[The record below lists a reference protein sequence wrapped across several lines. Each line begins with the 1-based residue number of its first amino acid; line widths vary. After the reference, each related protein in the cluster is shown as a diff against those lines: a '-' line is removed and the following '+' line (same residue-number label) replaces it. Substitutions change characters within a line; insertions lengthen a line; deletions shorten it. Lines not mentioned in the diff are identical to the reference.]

1 MPGCGRIGERVSGH
15 GERLE
20 SSAITTAAGSLS
32 TVGFMSSRK
41 RASKGKRKTTSSS
54 APHRG
59 SSRLSDHVLDR
70 KARALQPPMLA
81 PPINVQTAEWERD
94 LLPDMLWIGSL
105 VEEDWP
111 DRGPHHAALSQLD
124 QFVDDEH
131 GPCLDGRLSSFLLMP
146 EEYRAEARRMIV
158 EAGALP
164 DGLAH
169 GLCLYPDCPAAWLLE
184 DWRVENHVD
193 PERGLIY
200 LKGLVSRMRDGHGR
214 WATQL
219 RVVPL
224 SRMAKNGKL
233 HNASHLG
240 VIDDLKRFPR
250 DLEGDGLKRAESSI
264 RAMYLALMQGISV
277 EDAPRGWAEH
287 FWRQNWHLSVC
298 EQARPLVLTTEEQ
311 EDSAPDSE
319 GVPRVTPRHAR
330 DGFVAAV
337 EQFQKDLEALQER
350 VEPNLYD
357 PVSDEVRLGLA
368 ARQVRMLYRLVE
380 DPNLWTDEN
389 APHHLRSMVDAR
401 ITTAW
406 LLWKDDPDIYAR
418 YKAYGQ
424 GKLKLLKLNFA
435 DAVEQNGFSRSNEQA
450 LQRLEA
456 AVNEDVMEEFQP
468 IFVTPNFADRPIRK
482 MAQDVGLKE
491 LYDLSYSPLS
501 GESHGDWGSLISH
514 DLRRCANPLHRY
526 HRVASFRAQEQG
538 LRLAYIY
545 QAYNLMTETVE
556 AVFAHYQ
563 LPTDEP
569 LERCAVAFAHA
580 VGVQGEPE

>member
-1 MPGCGRIGERVSGH
+1 
-15 GERLE
+15 
-20 SSAITTAAGSLS
+20 
-32 TVGFMSSRK
+32 
-41 RASKGKRKTTSSS
+41 
-54 APHRG
+54 
-59 SSRLSDHVLDR
+59 
-70 KARALQPPMLA
+70 MLA
-81 PPINVQTAEWERD
+81 PPMNVQTAEWERD

-111 DRGPHHAALSQLD
+111 DRGPHHAALSGLD

-131 GPCLDGRLSSFLLMP
+131 GPCLDGRLSSFSLVP
-146 EEYRAEARRMIV
+146 EEHRSEARQIV
-158 EAGALP
+158 AEVGALD

-169 GLCLYPDCPAAWLLE
+169 ALCLYSECPAAWLLQ
-184 DWRVENHVD
+184 DWRTENHVD
-193 PERGLIY
+193 PERGLTY
-200 LKGLVSRMRDGHGR
+200 LKGLISRMRDGHGHR
-214 WATQL
+214 AAQL

-233 HNASHLG
+233 HIASHLR
-240 VIDDLKRFPR
+240 VLDDLQRFPR
-250 DLEGDGLKRAESSI
+250 DLEGDDLKRAESSI
-264 RAMYLALMQGISV
+264 RAMYLALMQGLNGD
-277 EDAPRGWAEH
+277 DAPRTWAEH

-298 EQARPLVLTTEEQ
+298 EQARALVLTPEE
-311 EDSAPDSE
+311 EEEAGPANE
-319 GVPRVTPRHAR
+319 AVPATTPRQAR

-337 EQFQKDLEALQER
+337 EQLQKDLDALQGR
-350 VEPNLYD
+350 VRPDLYD
-357 PVSDEVRLGLA
+357 PVSDEVRLGLV
-368 ARQVRMLYRLVE
+368 AREVRMLYRLIE

-406 LLWKDDPDIYAR
+406 LLWKNDPEMYAR

-435 DAVEQNGFSRSNEQA
+435 DAVEQSGFSQSNEEA
-450 LQRLEA
+450 LERLEA

-482 MAQDVGLKE
+482 MAEDVGLKE

-526 HRVASFRAQEQG
+526 HRVARFRAREQG
-538 LRLAYIY
+538 LRLAYIR
-545 QAYNLMTETVE
+545 QAYNLMADTVE
-556 AVFAHYQ
+556 AVFAHYG
-563 LPTDEP
+563 LSADAP
-569 LERCAVAFAHA
+569 LEHCSVAFAHA
-580 VGVQGEPE
+580 VGAQGDPDQAPSAQTRAGRPRSSASRAEPRSSDTAT

>member
-1 MPGCGRIGERVSGH
+1 
-15 GERLE
+15 
-20 SSAITTAAGSLS
+20 
-32 TVGFMSSRK
+32 MSSRK
-41 RASKGKRKTTSSS
+41 RASKGKRKTTGSS
-54 APHRG
+54 APPRG
-59 SSRLSDHVLDR
+59 SSRLSEHVLDR

-81 PPINVQTAEWERD
+81 SPMNLQTTEWERD

-105 VEEDWP
+105 VDEDWP
-111 DRGPHHAALSQLD
+111 DRGPHHAALSKLD
-124 QFVDDEH
+124 QFVDSEH
-131 GPCLDGRLSSFLLMP
+131 GPCLDGRLSSFPLVP
-146 EEYRAEARRMIV
+146 EEHRTEARRMV
-158 EAGALP
+158 ADAGAL
-164 DGLAH
+164 DNGLAH
-169 GLCLYPDCPAAWLLE
+169 ALCLYSDCPAAWLFK
-184 DWRVENHVD
+184 DWRAENHID
-193 PERGLIY
+193 PERGLTY

-224 SRMAKNGKL
+224 SRMAKNRKL
-233 HNASHLG
+233 HIASHLG

-250 DLEGDGLKRAESSI
+250 DLEDDDLKRAESSI
-264 RAMYLALMQGISV
+264 RAMYLALMQGINGD
-277 EDAPRGWAEH
+277 DAPRGWAEH

-311 EDSAPDSE
+311 EDSAPDNE

-406 LLWKDDPDIYAR
+406 LLWKDDPDIYTR

-435 DAVEQNGFSRSNEQA
+435 DAVEHNGFSRSNEEA

-468 IFVTPNFADRPIRK
+468 IFVTANFADRPIRK

-526 HRVASFRAQEQG
+526 HRVASFRAHEQG

-545 QAYNLMTETVE
+545 QAYNLMAETVE
-556 AVFAHYQ
+556 AVFAHYE

-569 LERCAVAFAHA
+569 LERCGVAFAHA
-580 VGVQGEPE
+580 VGVHGDPE